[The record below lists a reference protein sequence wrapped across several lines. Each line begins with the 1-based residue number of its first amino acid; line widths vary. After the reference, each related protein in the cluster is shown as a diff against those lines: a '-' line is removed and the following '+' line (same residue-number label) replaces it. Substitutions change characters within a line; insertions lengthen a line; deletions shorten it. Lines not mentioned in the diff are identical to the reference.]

1 MIIAVS
7 TCHLAINMKL
17 SKSFCLS
24 MTYRVQVGEYGPY
37 STYQTVCVCVS
48 VSEGVVRAIK
58 LGILK
63 CSTDLYF

>member
-1 MIIAVS
+1 MIISVS

-17 SKSFCLS
+17 SKTFCLS

-37 STYQTVCVCVS
+37 STYQTVCV
-48 VSEGVVRAIK
+48 SEGVVRAIK
-58 LGILK
+58 LGMLK